1 MLVAALAAIVRV
13 TRRSDGLLLEG
24 FSEELFE
31 SLESLRA
38 WVGRARCLDSSSFSE
53 MRTANSGSNHYCVS
67 ASSFSPAVLAYLG
80 RSYAILIASSSV
92 ADVRQR
98 QECAGKPAGAL
109 LPPSTVRVQ
118 PDAEYEW
125 NP

>member
-1 MLVAALAAIVRV
+1 MLVAALAAIVSV

-24 FSEELFE
+24 FSEELIE

-38 WVGRARCLDSSSFSE
+38 CVGKVRCLDSSSFSE
-53 MRTANSGSNHYCVS
+53 MRTANSGSSHYLM
-67 ASSFSPAVLAYLG
+67 LAMTPLGPFMCYLG
-80 RSYAILIASSSV
+80 RPYAILIASSSV

-98 QECAGKPAGAL
+98 QECASKPAGAL
-109 LPPSTVRVQ
+109 LPPSTIRVQ
-118 PDAEYEW
+118 PHTKYEG